1 MQLREF
7 LASSS
12 RSGHRH
18 DASVLSWA
26 LIWIARRRSLKTGIF
41 SPPPPSRETS
51 NRIAISGIPY
61 TPDTLVTI
69 RCFIGRIY
77 FHYAG
82 HPDDWFSIH
91 PNWNRP
97 VSPLSFIFFQSR
109 HTHLLS
115 IHFFLLV
122 VRFTSVFI
130 LSVSLFLPLSGNDRR
145 ISWSNSWD
153 NTVRVVKS
161 DGLEIRLTRDGAI
174 RGTEWQ
180 VFLSLLTIAWTNI
193 VKCCG

>member
-91 PNWNRP
+91 PIGIAWFLPSRLFFFNRDTHTFFP
-97 VSPLSFIFFQSR
+97 SIFFFSSFGLPRFLSSLSLSFS
-109 HTHLLS
+109 
-115 IHFFLLV
+115 
-122 VRFTSVFI
+122 
-130 LSVSLFLPLSGNDRR
+130 
-145 ISWSNSWD
+145 
-153 NTVRVVKS
+153 
-161 DGLEIRLTRDGAI
+161 
-174 RGTEWQ
+174 
-180 VFLSLLTIAWTNI
+180 LSLGMIGEFRGRTVGIIRYGW
-193 VKCCG
+193 